1 MWFGSF
7 LDSRRLFAI
16 FVIQFDLWLYLEILM
31 SYYLLLV
38 ELPKP
43 SFHPFI
49 HEQAVILTWMTGK
62 IVFMCLFSSLPRQE
76 RYLQKEGKEQKL
88 VTARQISCN
97 AWLGYLLFPLTKPK
111 PLQDWKLSSK
121 MPQLRNKSRAKKAK
135 LSSIFVV
142 ESWCSRQ
149 GVLYLDVFEC
159 GRMILNCGKCFATEH
174 TKQNL
179 LPSIPSPAS

>member
-1 MWFGSF
+1 
-7 LDSRRLFAI
+7 
-16 FVIQFDLWLYLEILM
+16 M

-111 PLQDWKLSSK
+111 PLQDWKLFSK
-121 MPQLRNKSRAKKAK
+121 MPQLRNKSRAKKPK

-149 GVLYLDVFEC
+149 GVLYLDVFEVGSTEFRVWTNDFELREVLC
-159 GRMILNCGKCFATEH
+159 HGTHQTEFVAIHTITCFLAH
-174 TKQNL
+174 LK
-179 LPSIPSPAS
+179 